1 MEQKKPEIRERLLV
15 FPAAV
20 VQQYDASEKALSER
34 LLDEEVVSRWAQIGL
49 DIAQITVRSWEAS
62 VEYFVASPDVQRQ
75 LPSGQLLRW
84 GRTGYSL
91 AGDSPAMAVA
101 YFKSSPETLLRLRPR
116 YIDDW
121 ASICRA
127 LYKGT
132 WKSSSLTCRFF
143 DATPQIL
150 ETINFEDSYRRF
162 HSH

>member
-91 AGDSPAMAVA
+91 ACDSPAMAVA

-127 LYKGT
+127 
-132 WKSSSLTCRFF
+132 
-143 DATPQIL
+143 
-150 ETINFEDSYRRF
+150 
-162 HSH
+162 